1 MCLART
7 TRCWCIAVSDRVV
20 IADTVCVLLALHAAS
35 VSLSDRVVIAD
46 TVCVLLTLHAARV
59 SLCLIEL

>member
-1 MCLART
+1 
-7 TRCWCIAVSDRVV
+7 VSDRVV